1 MKTFVYIDGFN
12 LFYGC
17 LKKSAYKW
25 LDLRALSES
34 LIPGHD
40 IGEVKYFTAVVS
52 GEKAKN
58 QIIYHRALKSTANL
72 KIILG
77 YFRTRQTKYKMVTP
91 PYREV
96 LVAKPEEKLTDV
108 NIAAH
113 LIYDAAHQC
122 FDQAMIITN
131 DADLRGPIE
140 MVSKKMGFPV
150 WVFNPRLNFPHMVK
164 GEGIFN
170 RWIRA
175 KHLENA
181 QFPEEITDVKGRK
194 LFRPSGW

>member
-34 LIPGHD
+34 LTPGHEID
-40 IGEVKYFTAVVS
+40 EVKYFTAIVT
-52 GEKAKN
+52 GEKAKD
-58 QIIYHRALKSTANL
+58 QIIYHHALKSTAKL

-77 YFRTRQTKYKMVTP
+77 YFRKRQTKYKMPTP

-96 LVAKPEEKLTDV
+96 LVEKHEEKCTDV

-113 LIYDAAHQC
+113 LIYDAAHHC
-122 FDQAMIITN
+122 FQQALVITN

-140 MVSKKMGFPV
+140 MVSKKMGLPV
-150 WVFNPRLNFPHMVK
+150 WVFNPRLNFPHMVR

-175 KHLENA
+175 KNLEIA
-181 QFPEEITDVKGRK
+181 QFPDELTDKSGRK

>member
-34 LIPGHD
+34 LIPGHEID
-40 IGEVKYFTAVVS
+40 EVKYFTAIVT
-52 GEKAKN
+52 GEKAKD
-58 QIIYHRALKSTANL
+58 QIIYHHALKSTAKL
-72 KIILG
+72 KIIRG
-77 YFRTRQTKYKMVTP
+77 YFRKRQTKYKMLTP

-96 LVAKPEEKLTDV
+96 LVEKHEEKCTDV

-122 FDQAMIITN
+122 FEQALVITN

-140 MVSKKMGFPV
+140 MVSKKMRLPV
-150 WVFNPRLNFPHMVK
+150 WVFNPRLKDQHMVK

-170 RWIRA
+170 RWIRV
-175 KHLENA
+175 KNLEIA
-181 QFPEEITDVKGRK
+181 QLPNEITDKNGRK
-194 LFRPSGW
+194 LLRPSGW